1 MSETPAAYRVLARKY
16 RPAAFGD
23 LIGQEALVRILT
35 NAIRAGRIAHAFML
49 TGVRGVGKT
58 TTARILASALNCLGP
73 DGKWEAPAEEP
84 CGVCEACTAIAAD
97 RHVDVI
103 EMDAASH
110 TGVDNVREIIEAV
123 RYRPVSARFKVYIVD
138 EVHMLS
144 RSAFNAL
151 LKTLEEPPGH
161 VKFIF
166 ATTQIRAVPVTVL
179 SRCQRFDLRRVPA
192 ETLEAHF
199 AGVVE
204 KEGAEIEP
212 EALARIARAADG
224 SVRDGLSMLD
234 QAIAEAD
241 GGRIAADAVNEM
253 LGLADRLDIYDL
265 FEALMRG
272 EPAAAL
278 AQFDEMYRA
287 GADPGL
293 VLQDMAELV
302 HRLTRAR
309 VLPAEA
315 EDAALPEAER
325 VRGRK
330 LADSLS
336 MPALTRVWQL
346 VLKGI
351 QEVNAAPAA
360 KPAFEMVLLRIAYA
374 AGLPTPAEAIAS
386 LRSGEPVAAVP
397 SPQRRSEPPPAP
409 APVQERREPPPAP
422 APVQERREPAPAP
435 APPPEPPP
443 PTEDDLAAAM
453 AGEPGRPAED
463 TPERPPPPPPEPVE
477 LPDFNAVVALF
488 EERREPRLY
497 SHLVRDAH
505 LVSFE
510 PGHIALRL
518 GEKAPPSLAADVG
531 ARLSHWTG
539 RPWTVS
545 AVEDGGGATLAEQHE
560 DARRDLFERA
570 RQHPLAQQTLEIF
583 PDAAIADIRPIQP
596 GEALPE
602 APEEQDDDR

>member
-1 MSETPAAYRVLARKY
+1 MSETAAAYRVLARKY
-16 RPAAFGD
+16 RPAAFAD

-58 TTARILASALNCLGP
+58 TTARILARALNCLGP
-73 DGKWEAPAEEP
+73 DGQRDGPAEEP

-110 TGVDNVREIIEAV
+110 TGVDDVREIIEAA

-144 RSAFNAL
+144 RQAFNAL

-161 VKFIF
+161 VKFVF
-166 ATTQIRAVPVTVL
+166 ATTEIRKVPVTVL
-179 SRCQRFDLRRVPA
+179 SRCQRFDLRRVPV

-199 AGVVE
+199 RGVLA

-234 QAIAEAD
+234 QAIAEAG

-278 AQFDEMYRA
+278 ARFDEMYRA

-302 HRLTRAR
+302 HRLTRAS
-309 VLPAEA
+309 VVPAEA

-325 VRGRK
+325 VRGRR
-330 LADSLS
+330 LAEALSL
-336 MPALTRVWQL
+336 PALTRVWQL

-351 QEVNAAPAA
+351 QEVNAAPSA

-374 AGLPTPAEAIAS
+374 AGLPTPAEAIAE
-386 LRSGEPVAAVP
+386 LRSGAPAA
-397 SPQRRSEPPPAP
+397 PPPQARAKP
-409 APVQERREPPPAP
+409 APSAGPPP
-422 APVQERREPAPAP
+422 PVEESMADAAAAEPAPEAP
-435 APPPEPPP
+435 APP
-443 PTEDDLAAAM
+443 AAA
-453 AGEPGRPAED
+453 E
-463 TPERPPPPPPEPVE
+463 TVE
-477 LPDFNAVVALF
+477 LADFDAVAALF
-488 EERREPRLY
+488 EERREPRLH

-510 PGHIALRL
+510 PGRIALRL
-518 GEKAPPSLAADVG
+518 GERAPPDFAAEV
-531 ARLSHWTG
+531 ARRLTRWTG
-539 RPWTVS
+539 APWTVS
-545 AVEDGGGATLAEQHE
+545 AVEEGGGATLAEQHE

-570 RQHPLAQQTLEIF
+570 RQHPLAQRTLEIF

-596 GEALPE
+596 GEALAEP
-602 APEEQDDDR
+602 PEEQDDER

>member
-1 MSETPAAYRVLARKY
+1 MTETAAAYRVLARKY
-16 RPAAFGD
+16 RPAAFAD

-58 TTARILASALNCLGP
+58 TTARILARALNCLGP
-73 DGKWEAPAEEP
+73 DGRRDGPAEEP

-110 TGVDNVREIIEAV
+110 TGVDDVREIIEAA

-144 RSAFNAL
+144 RQAFNAL

-161 VKFIF
+161 VKFVF
-166 ATTQIRAVPVTVL
+166 ATTEIRKVPVTVL
-179 SRCQRFDLRRVPA
+179 SRCQRFDLRRVPV
-192 ETLEAHF
+192 EMLEAHF
-199 AGVVE
+199 EAVTAR
-204 KEGAEIEP
+204 EGAAIEP

-241 GGRIAADAVNEM
+241 GGKISADAVNEM

-272 EPAAAL
+272 RPAAAL
-278 AQFDEMYRA
+278 ARFDEMYRA

-293 VLQDMAELV
+293 VLQDMADLV

-309 VLPAEA
+309 VVPAEA
-315 EDAALPEAER
+315 ENAALPEAER
-325 VRGRK
+325 VRGRR
-330 LADSLS
+330 LAEALSL
-336 MPALTRVWQL
+336 PALARVWQL

-351 QEVNAAPAA
+351 QEVNAAPSA
-360 KPAFEMVLLRIAYA
+360 KPAFEMALLRIAYA
-374 AGLPTPAEAIAS
+374 ASLPTPAEAIAQ
-386 LRSGEPVAAVP
+386 LRSGAPAAPQARAP
-397 SPQRRSEPPPAP
+397 SAGPPPPVGKEAADAAAP
-409 APVQERREPPPAP
+409 
-422 APVQERREPAPAP
+422 EPAPEAP
-435 APPPEPPP
+435 APP
-443 PTEDDLAAAM
+443 A
-453 AGEPGRPAED
+453 
-463 TPERPPPPPPEPVE
+463 PVE
-477 LPDFNAVVALF
+477 LADFDAVAALF
-488 EERREPRLY
+488 RERREPRLH

-510 PGHIALRL
+510 PGRIALRL
-518 GEKAPPSLAADVG
+518 GERAPPGFTAEVAK
-531 ARLSHWTG
+531 RLSRWTG
-539 RPWTVS
+539 APWTVS
-545 AVEDGGGATLAEQHE
+545 AVEEGGGATLAEQHE

-570 RQHPLAQQTLEIF
+570 RRHPLAQRTLEIF
-583 PDAAIADIRPIQP
+583 PEAAIADIRPIQP
-596 GEALPE
+596 GEALAEPS
-602 APEEQDDDR
+602 EEQDDER

>member
-1 MSETPAAYRVLARKY
+1 MSETAAAYRVLARKY
-16 RPAAFGD
+16 RPAAFAD

-58 TTARILASALNCLGP
+58 TTARILARALNCLGP
-73 DGKWEAPAEEP
+73 DGSRDGPAEEP
-84 CGVCEACTAIAAD
+84 CGICEACTAIAAD

-110 TGVDNVREIIEAV
+110 TGVDDVREIIEAA

-144 RSAFNAL
+144 RQAFNAL

-166 ATTQIRAVPVTVL
+166 ATTEIRKVPVTVL
-179 SRCQRFDLRRVPA
+179 SRCQRFDLRRVPV
-192 ETLEAHF
+192 EMLEAHF
-199 AGVVE
+199 QGVLAQ
-204 KEGAEIEP
+204 EGAEIEP

-278 AQFDEMYRA
+278 ARFDEMYRA

-302 HRLTRAR
+302 HRLTRAS
-309 VLPAEA
+309 VVPAEA

-330 LADSLS
+330 LAEALSL
-336 MPALTRVWQL
+336 PALTRVWQL

-351 QEVNAAPAA
+351 QEVNAAPSA

-374 AGLPTPAEAIAS
+374 AGLPTPAEAIAQ
-386 LRSGEPVAAVP
+386 LRSGAPDAAAPQARAEPKPAPRP
-397 SPQRRSEPPPAP
+397 SASPVPPAEEDM
-409 APVQERREPPPAP
+409 ADA
-422 APVQERREPAPAP
+422 AAAEPAPEAPVAP
-435 APPPEPPP
+435 AAPQI
-443 PTEDDLAAAM
+443 
-453 AGEPGRPAED
+453 
-463 TPERPPPPPPEPVE
+463 VE
-477 LPDFNAVVALF
+477 LADFDAVAALF
-488 EERREPRLY
+488 EERREPRLH

-518 GEKAPPSLAADVG
+518 GERAPPDFAAEV
-531 ARLSHWTG
+531 AKRLTRWTG
-539 RPWTVS
+539 APWTVS
-545 AVEDGGGATLAEQHE
+545 AVEEGGGATLAEQHE

-570 RQHPLAQQTLEIF
+570 RQHPLAQRTLEIF

-596 GEALPE
+596 GEALAEP
-602 APEEQDDDR
+602 PEEQDDER

>member
-16 RPAAFGD
+16 RPAAFAD

-35 NAIRAGRIAHAFML
+35 NAIRTGRIAHAFML

-58 TTARILASALNCLGP
+58 TTARILARALNCLGP
-73 DGKWEAPAEEP
+73 DGKREEPAEEP
-84 CGVCEACTAIAAD
+84 CGVCEACTAIADD

-110 TGVDNVREIIEAV
+110 TGVDDVREIIEAA

-144 RSAFNAL
+144 RQAFNAL

-166 ATTQIRAVPVTVL
+166 ATTEIRRVPVTVL
-179 SRCQRFDLRRVPA
+179 SRCQRFDLRRVPVELL
-192 ETLEAHF
+192 ETHF
-199 AGVVE
+199 QGVVAR
-204 KEGAEIEP
+204 EGSEIEP

-234 QAIAEAD
+234 QAITEAD

-253 LGLADRLDIYDL
+253 LGLSDRLDIYDL

-278 AQFDEMYRA
+278 DRFDEMYRA

-302 HRLTRAR
+302 HRLTRAS
-309 VLPAEA
+309 VVPAEA

-330 LADSLS
+330 LAEALS

-351 QEVNAAPAA
+351 QEVNAAPSA

-374 AGLPTPAEAIAS
+374 ASLPTPAEAIAR
-386 LRSGEPVAAVP
+386 LRSGATAGAAP
-397 SPQRRSEPPPAP
+397 PQAKVEPPPAP
-409 APVQERREPPPAP
+409 VPRG
-422 APVQERREPAPAP
+422 
-435 APPPEPPP
+435 EPPP
-443 PTEDDLAAAM
+443 PTPPTGEDPADARAAETA
-453 AGEPGRPAED
+453 EPAEEAPA
-463 TPERPPPPPPEPVE
+463 PEPPKPVE
-477 LPDFNAVVALF
+477 LPDFEAVAALF
-488 EERREPRLY
+488 EERREPLLY
-497 SHLVRDAH
+497 SHLVHDAH

-518 GEKAPPSLAADVG
+518 GEKAPASFAADIG
-531 ARLSHWTG
+531 ARLTKWTG

-545 AVEDGGGATLAEQHE
+545 AVNDGGEATLAEQHE
-560 DARRDLFERA
+560 DVRRDLFERA
-570 RQHPLAQQTLEIF
+570 RQHPLAQQTMEFF
-583 PDAAIADIRPIQP
+583 PGAAIADIRPIQP
-596 GEALPE
+596 GEGLPE
-602 APEEQDDDR
+602 APEEQDDER

>member
-58 TTARILASALNCLGP
+58 TTARILARALNCLGP
-73 DGKWEAPAEEP
+73 DGNRETPAEEP
-84 CGVCEACTAIAAD
+84 CGVCEACTAIAGD

-110 TGVDNVREIIEAV
+110 TGVDDVREIIEAA

-144 RSAFNAL
+144 RQAFNAL

-161 VKFIF
+161 VKFVF
-166 ATTQIRAVPVTVL
+166 ATTEIRKVPVTVL
-179 SRCQRFDLRRVPA
+179 SRCQRFDLRRVPV

-199 AGVVE
+199 AGVVA

-241 GGRIAADAVNEM
+241 GGRISADAVNEM

-278 AQFDEMYRA
+278 DQFDGMYRA

-302 HRLTRAR
+302 HRLTRTM
-309 VLPAEA
+309 VVPAEA

-330 LADSLS
+330 LAESLS
-336 MPALTRVWQL
+336 IPALTRVWQL

-351 QEVNAAPAA
+351 QEVNAAPSA

-374 AGLPTPAEAIAS
+374 AGLPPPAEAIAQ
-386 LRSGEPVAAVP
+386 LRSGAPAATAP
-397 SPQRRSEPPPAP
+397 PLQRRSEPPPAP
-409 APVQERREPPPAP
+409 APAQEKHEP
-422 APVQERREPAPAP
+422 EPAPAP
-435 APPPEPPP
+435 PSEPL
-443 PTEDDLAAAM
+443 PTEDDPTAAM
-453 AGEPGRPAED
+453 AEKPARPAE
-463 TPERPPPPPPEPVE
+463 EAAPPAPPAPVE
-477 LPDFNAVVALF
+477 LTDFDAVAALF

-497 SHLVRDAH
+497 SHLVRDTH

-518 GEKAPPSLAADVG
+518 GERAPRNLAGDVG
-531 ARLSHWTG
+531 ERLTHWTG
-539 RPWTVS
+539 RLWTVS

>member
-1 MSETPAAYRVLARKY
+1 MTETAAAYRVLARKY
-16 RPAAFGD
+16 RPAAFAD

-58 TTARILASALNCLGP
+58 TTARILARALNCLGP
-73 DGKWEAPAEEP
+73 DGRRDGPAEEP

-110 TGVDNVREIIEAV
+110 TGVDDVREIIEAA

-144 RSAFNAL
+144 RQAFNAL

-161 VKFIF
+161 VKFVF
-166 ATTQIRAVPVTVL
+166 ATTEIRKVPVTVL
-179 SRCQRFDLRRVPA
+179 SRCQRFDLRRVPV
-192 ETLEAHF
+192 EMLEAHF
-199 AGVVE
+199 EAVTAR
-204 KEGAEIEP
+204 EGAAIEP

-241 GGRIAADAVNEM
+241 GGKISADAVNEM

-272 EPAAAL
+272 RPAAAL
-278 AQFDEMYRA
+278 ARFDEMYRA

-293 VLQDMAELV
+293 VLQDMADLV

-309 VLPAEA
+309 VVPAEA
-315 EDAALPEAER
+315 ENAALPEAER
-325 VRGRK
+325 VRGRR
-330 LADSLS
+330 LAEALSL
-336 MPALTRVWQL
+336 PALARVWQL

-351 QEVNAAPAA
+351 QEVNAAPSA
-360 KPAFEMVLLRIAYA
+360 KPAFEMALLRIAYA
-374 AGLPTPAEAIAS
+374 ASLPTPAEAIAQ
-386 LRSGEPVAAVP
+386 LRSGAPAAPQARAPSAGPPPPVAACA
-397 SPQRRSEPPPAP
+397 QRRAAAPAAPRAGAPAAARPAP
-409 APVQERREPPPAP
+409 PVGKDAADAAAP
-422 APVQERREPAPAP
+422 EPAPEAP
-435 APPPEPPP
+435 APP
-443 PTEDDLAAAM
+443 A
-453 AGEPGRPAED
+453 
-463 TPERPPPPPPEPVE
+463 PVE
-477 LPDFNAVVALF
+477 LADFDAVAALF
-488 EERREPRLY
+488 RERREPRLH

-510 PGHIALRL
+510 PGRIALRL
-518 GEKAPPSLAADVG
+518 GERAPPGFTAEVAK
-531 ARLSHWTG
+531 RLSRWTG
-539 RPWTVS
+539 APWTVS
-545 AVEDGGGATLAEQHE
+545 AVEEGGGATLAEQHE

-570 RQHPLAQQTLEIF
+570 RRHPLAQRTLEIF
-583 PDAAIADIRPIQP
+583 PEAAIADIRPIQP
-596 GEALPE
+596 GEALAEPS
-602 APEEQDDDR
+602 EEQDDER

>member
-1 MSETPAAYRVLARKY
+1 MSETAAAYRVLARKY
-16 RPAAFGD
+16 RPAAFAD

-58 TTARILASALNCLGP
+58 TTARILARALNCLGP
-73 DGKWEAPAEEP
+73 DGSRDGPAEEP

-110 TGVDNVREIIEAV
+110 TGVDDVREIIEAA

-144 RSAFNAL
+144 RQAFNAL

-161 VKFIF
+161 VKFVF
-166 ATTQIRAVPVTVL
+166 ATTEIRKVPVTVL
-179 SRCQRFDLRRVPA
+179 SRCQRFDLRRVPV
-192 ETLEAHF
+192 EMLEAHF
-199 AGVVE
+199 AGVVAQ
-204 KEGAEIEP
+204 EGAEIEP

-241 GGRIAADAVNEM
+241 GGRIVADAVNEM

-278 AQFDEMYRA
+278 TRFDEMYRA

-302 HRLTRAR
+302 HRLTRAS
-309 VLPAEA
+309 VVPAEA
-315 EDAALPEAER
+315 DDAALPEAER
-325 VRGRK
+325 VRGRR
-330 LADSLS
+330 LAGALSL
-336 MPALTRVWQL
+336 PALTRVWQL

-351 QEVNAAPAA
+351 QEVNAAPSA

-374 AGLPTPAEAIAS
+374 AGLPTPAEAIAE
-386 LRSGEPVAAVP
+386 LRSGAPAAAA
-397 SPQRRSEPPPAP
+397 PQARARPAP
-409 APVQERREPPPAP
+409 SAG
-422 APVQERREPAPAP
+422 
-435 APPPEPPP
+435 PPP
-443 PTEDDLAAAM
+443 PTEEDMADAVAAEPAPEAPAPPAAA
-453 AGEPGRPAED
+453 E
-463 TPERPPPPPPEPVE
+463 TVE
-477 LPDFNAVVALF
+477 LADFDAVAALF
-488 EERREPRLY
+488 EERREPRLH

-510 PGHIALRL
+510 PGRIALRL
-518 GEKAPPSLAADVG
+518 GERAPSDFTAEV
-531 ARLSHWTG
+531 ARRLTRWTG
-539 RPWTVS
+539 APWTVS
-545 AVEDGGGATLAEQHE
+545 AVEEGGGATLAEQHE

-570 RQHPLAQQTLEIF
+570 RQHPLAQRTLEIF

-596 GEALPE
+596 GEALAEP
-602 APEEQDDDR
+602 PEEQDDER

>member
-1 MSETPAAYRVLARKY
+1 MSETAAAYRVLARKY
-16 RPAAFGD
+16 RPAAFAD

-58 TTARILASALNCLGP
+58 TTARILARALNCLGP
-73 DGKWEAPAEEP
+73 DGQRDGPAEEP

-110 TGVDNVREIIEAV
+110 TGVDDVREIIEAA

-144 RSAFNAL
+144 RQAFNAL

-161 VKFIF
+161 VKFVF
-166 ATTQIRAVPVTVL
+166 ATTEIRKVPVTVL
-179 SRCQRFDLRRVPA
+179 SRCQRFDLRRVPV
-192 ETLEAHF
+192 EMLEAHF
-199 AGVVE
+199 AGVVAQ
-204 KEGAEIEP
+204 EGAEIEP

-241 GGRIAADAVNEM
+241 GGRIVADAVNEM

-278 AQFDEMYRA
+278 TRFDEMYRA

-302 HRLTRAR
+302 HRLTRAS
-309 VLPAEA
+309 VVPAEA
-315 EDAALPEAER
+315 DDAALPEAER
-325 VRGRK
+325 VRGRR
-330 LADSLS
+330 LAGALSL
-336 MPALTRVWQL
+336 PALTRVWQL

-351 QEVNAAPAA
+351 QEVNAAPSA

-374 AGLPTPAEAIAS
+374 AGLPTPAEAIAE
-386 LRSGEPVAAVP
+386 LRSGAPAAPPPQARARPAPSAGPPVEEDTADAAAAAP
-397 SPQRRSEPPPAP
+397 APEAPPPPA
-409 APVQERREPPPAP
+409 
-422 APVQERREPAPAP
+422 
-435 APPPEPPP
+435 
-443 PTEDDLAAAM
+443 AA
-453 AGEPGRPAED
+453 E
-463 TPERPPPPPPEPVE
+463 TVE
-477 LPDFNAVVALF
+477 LADFDAVAALF
-488 EERREPRLY
+488 EERREPRLH

-510 PGHIALRL
+510 PGRIALRL
-518 GEKAPPSLAADVG
+518 GERAPPDFAAEV
-531 ARLSHWTG
+531 ARRLTRWTG
-539 RPWTVS
+539 APWTVS
-545 AVEDGGGATLAEQHE
+545 AVEEGGGATLAEQHE

-570 RQHPLAQQTLEIF
+570 RQHPLAQRTLEIF

-596 GEALPE
+596 GEALAEP
-602 APEEQDDDR
+602 PEEQDDER

>member
-1 MSETPAAYRVLARKY
+1 MSETAAAYRVLARKY
-16 RPAAFGD
+16 RPAAFAD

-58 TTARILASALNCLGP
+58 TTARILARALNCLGP
-73 DGKWEAPAEEP
+73 DGQRDGPAEEP

-110 TGVDNVREIIEAV
+110 TGVDDVREIIEAA

-144 RSAFNAL
+144 RQAFNAL

-161 VKFIF
+161 VKFVF
-166 ATTQIRAVPVTVL
+166 ATTEIRKVPVTVL
-179 SRCQRFDLRRVPA
+179 SRCQRFDLRRVPV

-199 AGVVE
+199 RGVLA

-234 QAIAEAD
+234 QAIAEAG

-278 AQFDEMYRA
+278 ARFDEMYRA

-302 HRLTRAR
+302 HRLTRAS
-309 VLPAEA
+309 VVPAEA

-325 VRGRK
+325 VRGRR
-330 LADSLS
+330 LAEALSL
-336 MPALTRVWQL
+336 PALTRVWQL

-351 QEVNAAPAA
+351 QEVNAAPSA

-374 AGLPTPAEAIAS
+374 AGLPTPAEAIAE
-386 LRSGEPVAAVP
+386 LRSGAPAA
-397 SPQRRSEPPPAP
+397 PPPQARAKP
-409 APVQERREPPPAP
+409 APSAAPPPVEEDMAD
-422 APVQERREPAPAP
+422 AAAAEPTPEAP
-435 APPPEPPP
+435 APP
-443 PTEDDLAAAM
+443 AAA
-453 AGEPGRPAED
+453 E
-463 TPERPPPPPPEPVE
+463 TVE
-477 LPDFNAVVALF
+477 LADFDAVAALF
-488 EERREPRLY
+488 EERREPRLH

-510 PGHIALRL
+510 PGRIALRL
-518 GEKAPPSLAADVG
+518 GERAPPDFAAEV
-531 ARLSHWTG
+531 ARRLTRWTG
-539 RPWTVS
+539 APWTVS
-545 AVEDGGGATLAEQHE
+545 AVEEGGGATLAEQHE

-570 RQHPLAQQTLEIF
+570 RQHPLAQRTLEIF

-596 GEALPE
+596 GEALAEP
-602 APEEQDDDR
+602 PEEQDDER

>member
-16 RPAAFGD
+16 RPAAFAD

-35 NAIRAGRIAHAFML
+35 NSIRADRIAHAFML

-58 TTARILASALNCLGP
+58 TTARILARALNCLGP
-73 DGKWEAPAEEP
+73 DGSRDAPAEEP

-110 TGVDNVREIIEAV
+110 TGVDDVREIIEAV

-144 RSAFNAL
+144 RQAFNAL

-161 VKFIF
+161 VKFVF
-166 ATTQIRAVPVTVL
+166 ATTEIRKVPVTVL

-192 ETLEAHF
+192 GMLEAHF
-199 AGVVE
+199 AGVAA

-272 EPAAAL
+272 EPADAL
-278 AQFDEMYRA
+278 ARFDEMYRA

-302 HRLTRAR
+302 HRLTRAS

-351 QEVNAAPAA
+351 QEVNAAPSA

-374 AGLPTPAEAIAS
+374 AGLPTPAEAIAQ
-386 LRSGEPVAAVP
+386 LRSGAPAAPVPA
-397 SPQRRSEPPPAP
+397 PQRRSEPPPAP
-409 APVQERREPPPAP
+409 APAQERREP
-422 APVQERREPAPAP
+422 EPAP

-443 PTEDDLAAAM
+443 PTEDELAAAM
-453 AGEPGRPAED
+453 AGEPARPAGD
-463 TPERPPPPPPEPVE
+463 MPETPPPPSPEPVE
-477 LPDFNAVVALF
+477 LPDFNAAVALF

-602 APEEQDDDR
+602 APEEQDDER

>member
-1 MSETPAAYRVLARKY
+1 MSDTPAAYRVLARKY

-23 LIGQEALVRILT
+23 LVGQEALVRILT
-35 NAIRAGRIAHAFML
+35 NAIRTGRIAHAFML

-58 TTARILASALNCLGP
+58 TTARILARALNCLGP
-73 DGKWEAPAEEP
+73 DGARDGPAEEP

-110 TGVDNVREIIEAV
+110 TGVDDVREIIEAA

-144 RSAFNAL
+144 RQAFNAL

-166 ATTQIRAVPVTVL
+166 ATTEIRKVPVTVL
-179 SRCQRFDLRRVPA
+179 SRCQRFDLRRVPVDM
-192 ETLEAHF
+192 LEAHF
-199 AGVVE
+199 AGVVA

-234 QAIAEAD
+234 QAIAEAH

-272 EPAAAL
+272 EAAAAL
-278 AQFDEMYRA
+278 ARFDEMYRA

-302 HRLTRAR
+302 HRLTRAL
-309 VLPAEA
+309 VVPAEA

-330 LADSLS
+330 LAEALS

-351 QEVNAAPAA
+351 QEVNAAPSA
-360 KPAFEMVLLRIAYA
+360 KPAFEMALMRIAYA
-374 AGLPTPAEAIAS
+374 AGLPTPAEAIAQ
-386 LRSGEPVAAVP
+386 LRAGAPAAAA
-397 SPQRRSEPPPAP
+397 PPAR
-409 APVQERREPPPAP
+409 A
-422 APVQERREPAPAP
+422 EPAPAP
-435 APPPEPPP
+435 EPPAAPPVKEDVTNERAGDPAPEAPPPP
-443 PTEDDLAAAM
+443 DL
-453 AGEPGRPAED
+453 
-463 TPERPPPPPPEPVE
+463 PE
-477 LPDFNAVVALF
+477 LADFDAVAALF
-488 EERREPRLY
+488 EERREPRLH
-497 SHLVRDAH
+497 SHLVHDAH

-510 PGHIALRL
+510 PGRIALRL
-518 GEKAPPSLAADVG
+518 GERAPDNFAAEV
-531 ARLSHWTG
+531 AKRLTRWTG
-539 RPWTVS
+539 APWTVS
-545 AVEDGGGATLAEQHE
+545 AVEEGGDATLAEQHE

-570 RQHPLAQQTLEIF
+570 RQHPLAQHTLEIF

-596 GEALPE
+596 GEALAEPS
-602 APEEQDDDR
+602 EEQEDER

>member
-1 MSETPAAYRVLARKY
+1 MTETAAAYRVLARKY
-16 RPAAFGD
+16 RPAAFAD

-58 TTARILASALNCLGP
+58 TTARILARALNCLGP
-73 DGKWEAPAEEP
+73 DGARDGPAEEP

-110 TGVDNVREIIEAV
+110 TGVDDVREIIEAA

-144 RSAFNAL
+144 RQAFNAL

-161 VKFIF
+161 VKFVF
-166 ATTQIRAVPVTVL
+166 ATTEIRKVPVTVL
-179 SRCQRFDLRRVPA
+179 SRCQRFDLRRVPVG
-192 ETLEAHF
+192 TLEAHF
-199 AGVVE
+199 QRVLA

-278 AQFDEMYRA
+278 ARFDEMYRA

-302 HRLTRAR
+302 HRLTRAS
-309 VLPAEA
+309 VVPADA

-330 LADSLS
+330 LAGALSL
-336 MPALTRVWQL
+336 PALTRVWQL

-351 QEVNAAPAA
+351 QEVNTAPSA

-374 AGLPTPAEAIAS
+374 AGLPTPAEAIAE
-386 LRSGEPVAAVP
+386 LRSG
-397 SPQRRSEPPPAP
+397 AP
-409 APVQERREPPPAP
+409 A
-422 APVQERREPAPAP
+422 
-435 APPPEPPP
+435 APPPQARARPAHEPSAGPPP
-443 PTEDDLAAAM
+443 PTEEDMADAVAAEPAPEAPAAPAAAE
-453 AGEPGRPAED
+453 AVGLA
-463 TPERPPPPPPEPVE
+463 
-477 LPDFNAVVALF
+477 DFDAVAALF
-488 EERREPRLY
+488 EERREPRLH

-510 PGHIALRL
+510 PGRIALRL
-518 GEKAPPSLAADVG
+518 GERAPPDFAAEV
-531 ARLSHWTG
+531 ARRLTRWTG
-539 RPWTVS
+539 APWTVS
-545 AVEDGGGATLAEQHE
+545 AVEEGGDATLAEQHE

-570 RQHPLAQQTLEIF
+570 RQHPLAQRTLEIF
-583 PDAAIADIRPIQP
+583 PDAAIADVRPIQP
-596 GEALPE
+596 GEALAEP
-602 APEEQDDDR
+602 PEEQDDER

>member
-1 MSETPAAYRVLARKY
+1 MSETAAAYRVLARKY
-16 RPAAFGD
+16 RPAAFAD

-58 TTARILASALNCLGP
+58 TTARILARALNCLGP
-73 DGKWEAPAEEP
+73 DGQRDGPAEEP

-110 TGVDNVREIIEAV
+110 TGVDDVREIIEAA

-144 RSAFNAL
+144 RQAFNAL

-161 VKFIF
+161 VKFVF
-166 ATTQIRAVPVTVL
+166 ATTEIRKVPVTVL
-179 SRCQRFDLRRVPA
+179 SRCQRFDLRRVPV

-199 AGVVE
+199 RGVLA

-234 QAIAEAD
+234 QAIAEAG

-278 AQFDEMYRA
+278 ARFDEMYRA

-302 HRLTRAR
+302 HRLTRAS
-309 VLPAEA
+309 VVPAEA

-325 VRGRK
+325 VRGRR
-330 LADSLS
+330 LAEALSL
-336 MPALTRVWQL
+336 PALTRVWQL

-351 QEVNAAPAA
+351 QEVNAAPSA

-374 AGLPTPAEAIAS
+374 AGLPTPAEAIAE
-386 LRSGEPVAAVP
+386 LRSGAPAA
-397 SPQRRSEPPPAP
+397 PPPQARAKP
-409 APVQERREPPPAP
+409 APSAAPPPVEEDMAG
-422 APVQERREPAPAP
+422 AAAAEPAPEAP
-435 APPPEPPP
+435 APP
-443 PTEDDLAAAM
+443 AAA
-453 AGEPGRPAED
+453 E
-463 TPERPPPPPPEPVE
+463 TVE
-477 LPDFNAVVALF
+477 LADFDAVAALF
-488 EERREPRLY
+488 EERREPRLH

-510 PGHIALRL
+510 PGRIALRL
-518 GEKAPPSLAADVG
+518 GERAPPDFAAEV
-531 ARLSHWTG
+531 ARRLTRWTG
-539 RPWTVS
+539 APWTVS
-545 AVEDGGGATLAEQHE
+545 AVEEGGGATLAEQHE

-570 RQHPLAQQTLEIF
+570 RQHPLAQRTLEIF

-596 GEALPE
+596 GEALAEP
-602 APEEQDDDR
+602 PEEQDDER

>member
-16 RPAAFGD
+16 RPAAFAD

-58 TTARILASALNCLGP
+58 TTARILARALNCLGP
-73 DGKWEAPAEEP
+73 DGSRDAPAEEP
-84 CGVCEACTAIAAD
+84 CGVCEACTAIAGD

-110 TGVDNVREIIEAV
+110 TGVDDVREIIEAA

-144 RSAFNAL
+144 RQAFNAL

-166 ATTQIRAVPVTVL
+166 ATTEIRKVPVTVL

-192 ETLEAHF
+192 GMLEAHF
-199 AGVVE
+199 AGVAA

-265 FEALMRG
+265 FEALMCG

-309 VLPAEA
+309 VLPEEA

-351 QEVNAAPAA
+351 QEVNAAPSA

-374 AGLPTPAEAIAS
+374 AGLPTPAEAIAQ
-386 LRSGEPVAAVP
+386 LRSGAPAAAVP

-409 APVQERREPPPAP
+409 APAQEKHEP
-422 APVQERREPAPAP
+422 EPAPAH
-435 APPPEPPP
+435 PPEPPP
-443 PTEDDLAAAM
+443 PTEDDPTAAM
-453 AGEPGRPAED
+453 AEKPTRPTEEAA
-463 TPERPPPPPPEPVE
+463 PPAPPAPVE
-477 LPDFNAVVALF
+477 LPDFDAVAALF

-497 SHLVRDAH
+497 SHLVRDTH

-518 GEKAPPSLAADVG
+518 GERAPRNLAGDVG
-531 ARLSHWTG
+531 ERLTHWTG

>member
-1 MSETPAAYRVLARKY
+1 MTETAAAYRVLARKY
-16 RPAAFGD
+16 RPAAFAD

-58 TTARILASALNCLGP
+58 TTARILARALNCLGP
-73 DGKWEAPAEEP
+73 DGRRDGPAEEP

-110 TGVDNVREIIEAV
+110 TGVDDVREIIEAA

-144 RSAFNAL
+144 RQAFNAL

-161 VKFIF
+161 VKFVF
-166 ATTQIRAVPVTVL
+166 ATTEIRKVPVTVL
-179 SRCQRFDLRRVPA
+179 SRCQRFDLRRVPV
-192 ETLEAHF
+192 EMLEAHF
-199 AGVVE
+199 EAVTAR
-204 KEGAEIEP
+204 EGAEIEP

-241 GGRIAADAVNEM
+241 GGKISADAVNEM

-272 EPAAAL
+272 RPAAAL
-278 AQFDEMYRA
+278 ARFDEMYRA

-293 VLQDMAELV
+293 VLQDMADLV

-309 VLPAEA
+309 VVPAEA
-315 EDAALPEAER
+315 ENAALPEAER
-325 VRGRK
+325 VRGRR
-330 LADSLS
+330 LAEALSL
-336 MPALTRVWQL
+336 PALARVWQL

-351 QEVNAAPAA
+351 QEVNAAPSA
-360 KPAFEMVLLRIAYA
+360 KPAFEMALLRIAYA
-374 AGLPTPAEAIAS
+374 ASLPTPAEAIAQ
-386 LRSGEPVAAVP
+386 LRSGAPAAPQSRAP
-397 SPQRRSEPPPAP
+397 SAGPPPSVEKDAADAAAP
-409 APVQERREPPPAP
+409 E
-422 APVQERREPAPAP
+422 AP
-435 APPPEPPP
+435 APP
-443 PTEDDLAAAM
+443 A
-453 AGEPGRPAED
+453 
-463 TPERPPPPPPEPVE
+463 PVE
-477 LPDFNAVVALF
+477 LADFDAVAALF
-488 EERREPRLY
+488 RERREPRLH

-510 PGHIALRL
+510 PGRIALRL
-518 GEKAPPSLAADVG
+518 GERVPPGFPAEVAR
-531 ARLSHWTG
+531 RLSRWTG
-539 RPWTVS
+539 APWTVS
-545 AVEDGGGATLAEQHE
+545 AVEEGGGATLAEQHE

-570 RQHPLAQQTLEIF
+570 RRHPLAQRTLEIF
-583 PDAAIADIRPIQP
+583 PEAAIADIRPIQP
-596 GEALPE
+596 GETLAEPS
-602 APEEQDDDR
+602 EEQDDER

>member
-1 MSETPAAYRVLARKY
+1 MSETAAAYRVLARKY
-16 RPAAFGD
+16 RPAAFAD

-58 TTARILASALNCLGP
+58 TTARILARALNCLGP
-73 DGKWEAPAEEP
+73 DGSRDGPAEEP

-110 TGVDNVREIIEAV
+110 TGVDDVREIIEAA

-144 RSAFNAL
+144 RQAFNAL

-166 ATTQIRAVPVTVL
+166 ATTEIRKVPVTVL

-192 ETLEAHF
+192 EMLEAHF
-199 AGVVE
+199 QGVLAQ
-204 KEGAEIEP
+204 EGAEIEP

-278 AQFDEMYRA
+278 ARFDEMYRA

-302 HRLTRAR
+302 HRLTRAS
-309 VLPAEA
+309 VVPAEA

-330 LADSLS
+330 LAEALSL
-336 MPALTRVWQL
+336 PALTRVWQL

-351 QEVNAAPAA
+351 QEVNAAPSA

-374 AGLPTPAEAIAS
+374 AGLPTPAEAIAQ
-386 LRSGEPVAAVP
+386 LRSGAPDAAA
-397 SPQRRSEPPPAP
+397 PQARSEPKPAP
-409 APVQERREPPPAP
+409 
-422 APVQERREPAPAP
+422 
-435 APPPEPPP
+435 
-443 PTEDDLAAAM
+443 
-453 AGEPGRPAED
+453 RPSAD
-463 TPERPPPPPPEPVE
+463 PPPPPPAEEDMADAAAAEPAPEAPAAPAAPEVIE
-477 LPDFNAVVALF
+477 LADFDAVAALF
-488 EERREPRLY
+488 EERREPRLH

-518 GEKAPPSLAADVG
+518 GERAPPDFAAEV
-531 ARLSHWTG
+531 AKRLTRWTG
-539 RPWTVS
+539 APWTVS
-545 AVEDGGGATLAEQHE
+545 AVEEGGEATLAEQHE

-570 RQHPLAQQTLEIF
+570 RRHPLAQRTLEIF

-596 GEALPE
+596 GEALAEP
-602 APEEQDDDR
+602 PEEQDDER

>member
-1 MSETPAAYRVLARKY
+1 MSETAAAYRVLARKY
-16 RPAAFGD
+16 RPAAFAD

-58 TTARILASALNCLGP
+58 TTARILARALNCLGP
-73 DGKWEAPAEEP
+73 DGSRDGPAEEP

-110 TGVDNVREIIEAV
+110 TGVDDVREIIEAA

-144 RSAFNAL
+144 RQAFNAL

-166 ATTQIRAVPVTVL
+166 ATTEIRKVPVTVL

-192 ETLEAHF
+192 EMLEAHF
-199 AGVVE
+199 QGVLAQ
-204 KEGAEIEP
+204 EGAEIEP

-241 GGRIAADAVNEM
+241 GDRIAADAVNEM

-278 AQFDEMYRA
+278 ARFDEMYRA

-302 HRLTRAR
+302 HRLTRAS
-309 VLPAEA
+309 VVPTEA

-330 LADSLS
+330 LAEALSL
-336 MPALTRVWQL
+336 PALTRVWQL

-351 QEVNAAPAA
+351 QEVNAAPSA

-374 AGLPTPAEAIAS
+374 AGLPTPAEAIAQ
-386 LRSGEPVAAVP
+386 LRFGAPDAAAPQARAEPKPAPGP
-397 SPQRRSEPPPAP
+397 SADPPPPLPPPAEEDM
-409 APVQERREPPPAP
+409 ADAVA
-422 APVQERREPAPAP
+422 AEPAPEAP
-435 APPPEPPP
+435 AAPAAPEVI
-443 PTEDDLAAAM
+443 ELA
-453 AGEPGRPAED
+453 
-463 TPERPPPPPPEPVE
+463 
-477 LPDFNAVVALF
+477 DFDAVAALF
-488 EERREPRLY
+488 EERREPRLH

-518 GEKAPPSLAADVG
+518 GERAPPDFAAEV
-531 ARLSHWTG
+531 AKRLTRWTG
-539 RPWTVS
+539 APWTVS
-545 AVEDGGGATLAEQHE
+545 AVEEGGEATLAEQHE

-570 RQHPLAQQTLEIF
+570 RRHPLAQRTLEIF

-596 GEALPE
+596 GEALAEP
-602 APEEQDDDR
+602 PEEQDDER

>member
-1 MSETPAAYRVLARKY
+1 MSETAAAYRVLARKY
-16 RPAAFGD
+16 RPAAFAD

-58 TTARILASALNCLGP
+58 TTARILARALNCLGP
-73 DGKWEAPAEEP
+73 DGSRDGPAEEP

-110 TGVDNVREIIEAV
+110 TGVDDVREIIEAA

-144 RSAFNAL
+144 RQAFNAL

-166 ATTQIRAVPVTVL
+166 ATTEIRKVPVTVL

-192 ETLEAHF
+192 EMLEAHF
-199 AGVVE
+199 QGVLAQ
-204 KEGAEIEP
+204 EGAEIEP

-278 AQFDEMYRA
+278 ARFDEMYRA

-302 HRLTRAR
+302 HRLTRAS
-309 VLPAEA
+309 VVPAEA

-330 LADSLS
+330 LAEALSL
-336 MPALTRVWQL
+336 PALTRVWQL

-351 QEVNAAPAA
+351 QEVNAAPSA

-374 AGLPTPAEAIAS
+374 AGLPTPAEAIAQ
-386 LRSGEPVAAVP
+386 LRSGAPDAAA
-397 SPQRRSEPPPAP
+397 PQARSEPKPAP
-409 APVQERREPPPAP
+409 GPSA
-422 APVQERREPAPAP
+422 
-435 APPPEPPP
+435 
-443 PTEDDLAAAM
+443 D
-453 AGEPGRPAED
+453 
-463 TPERPPPPPPEPVE
+463 PPPPPPAEEDMADAVAAEPAPEAPAAPAAPEVIE
-477 LPDFNAVVALF
+477 LADFDAVAALF
-488 EERREPRLY
+488 EERREPRLH

-518 GEKAPPSLAADVG
+518 GERAPPDFAAEV
-531 ARLSHWTG
+531 AKRLTRWTG
-539 RPWTVS
+539 APWTVS
-545 AVEDGGGATLAEQHE
+545 AVEEGGEATLAEQHE

-570 RQHPLAQQTLEIF
+570 RRHPLAQRTLEIF

-596 GEALPE
+596 GEALAEP
-602 APEEQDDDR
+602 PEEQDDER

>member
-58 TTARILASALNCLGP
+58 TTARILARALNCLGP
-73 DGKWEAPAEEP
+73 DGSRDAPAEEP
-84 CGVCEACTAIAAD
+84 CGVCESCMAIAAD

-110 TGVDNVREIIEAV
+110 TGVDDVREIIEAT

-144 RSAFNAL
+144 RQAFNAL

-166 ATTQIRAVPVTVL
+166 ATTEIRKVPVTVL

-192 ETLEAHF
+192 GMLEAHF
-199 AGVVE
+199 AECGR
-204 KEGAEIEP
+204 EGRCAEIEP

-224 SVRDGLSMLD
+224 SVRDGLSILD
-234 QAIAEAD
+234 QAIVEAD
-241 GGRIAADAVNEM
+241 GRRIAADAVNEM

-309 VLPAEA
+309 VVPAEA
-315 EDAALPEAER
+315 DDAALPEAER

-330 LADSLS
+330 LAEALSL
-336 MPALTRVWQL
+336 PALTRVWQL
-346 VLKGI
+346 VLRGI
-351 QEVNAAPAA
+351 QEVNTAPSA
-360 KPAFEMVLLRIAYA
+360 KPAFEMVLLRIGLCRRLADAGGGDCATARRRAGRRGSAAATQKRAASRACPCAREKRTRTRSCLSSRSASADRRRPGARNGRGTAGRGNAASGAAAACRASGLRRCCGAVRGTARASPLFASGPRRASCLFRAGAYRA
-374 AGLPTPAEAIAS
+374 QA
-386 LRSGEPVAAVP
+386 
-397 SPQRRSEPPPAP
+397 
-409 APVQERREPPPAP
+409 RREGAGQLRRRGRLAP
-422 APVQERREPAPAP
+422 DPL
-435 APPPEPPP
+435 
-443 PTEDDLAAAM
+443 D
-453 AGEPGRPAED
+453 RPALD
-463 TPERPPPPPPEPVE
+463 GVGSRG
-477 LPDFNAVVALF
+477 
-488 EERREPRLY
+488 RRG
-497 SHLVRDAH
+497 SHACRTA
-505 LVSFE
+505 
-510 PGHIALRL
+510 
-518 GEKAPPSLAADVG
+518 
-531 ARLSHWTG
+531 
-539 RPWTVS
+539 
-545 AVEDGGGATLAEQHE
+545 
-560 DARRDLFERA
+560 
-570 RQHPLAQQTLEIF
+570 
-583 PDAAIADIRPIQP
+583 
-596 GEALPE
+596 
-602 APEEQDDDR
+602 

>member
-58 TTARILASALNCLGP
+58 TTARILARALNCLGS
-73 DGKWEAPAEEP
+73 DGSRAGPAEEP

-110 TGVDNVREIIEAV
+110 TGVDDVREIIEAA

-144 RSAFNAL
+144 RQAFNAL

-161 VKFIF
+161 VKFVF
-166 ATTQIRAVPVTVL
+166 ATTEIRKVPVTVL

-199 AGVVE
+199 AGVVA
-204 KEGAEIEP
+204 KEGAGIEP

-241 GGRIAADAVNEM
+241 NGRIAAGAVNEM

-278 AQFDEMYRA
+278 ARFDEMYRA

-309 VLPAEA
+309 VVPAEA

-330 LADSLS
+330 LAESLS
-336 MPALTRVWQL
+336 VPALTRVWQL

-360 KPAFEMVLLRIAYA
+360 KPAFEMALLRIAYTA
-374 AGLPTPAEAIAS
+374 SLPTPAEAIAQ
-386 LRSGEPVAAVP
+386 LRAGAPAATA
-397 SPQRRSEPPPAP
+397 PPPQQAREPRPALAP
-409 APVQERREPPPAP
+409 AQEG
-422 APVQERREPAPAP
+422 REPAPAP
-435 APPPEPPP
+435 A
-443 PTEDDLAAAM
+443 
-453 AGEPGRPAED
+453 
-463 TPERPPPPPPEPVE
+463 TPQPVE
-477 LPDFNAVVALF
+477 LPDFDAVAALF

-510 PGHIALRL
+510 PGHIVLRL
-518 GEKAPPSLAADVG
+518 GERAPAGFAGDVG
-531 ARLSHWTG
+531 ERLARWTG

-570 RQHPLAQQTLEIF
+570 RQHPLAQQALEIF
-583 PDAAIADIRPIQP
+583 PDAAIVDIRPIPP

>member
-58 TTARILASALNCLGP
+58 TTARILACAVNCLGP
-73 DGKWEAPAEEP
+73 DGKREAPAEEP

-110 TGVDNVREIIEAV
+110 TGVANIREIIESV
-123 RYRPVSARFKVYIVD
+123 RYRPVSARFKVYIID

-144 RSAFNAL
+144 PGAFNAL
-151 LKTLEEPPGH
+151 LKTLEEPPEH
-161 VKFIF
+161 VKFVL
-166 ATTQIRAVPVTVL
+166 ATTEIRKVPVTVL

-199 AGVVE
+199 ASVVA

-224 SVRDGLSMLD
+224 SVRDGLSILD

-309 VLPAEA
+309 VVPAQA

-330 LADSLS
+330 LAEALSL
-336 MPALTRVWQL
+336 PALTRVWQL

-351 QEVNAAPAA
+351 QEVNTAPSA

-374 AGLPTPAEAIAS
+374 AGLPTPAEAIEQ
-386 LRSGEPVAAVP
+386 LRAGAPAAP
-397 SPQRRSEPPPAP
+397 APPPQRISEPPPAP
-409 APVQERREPPPAP
+409 APAQERREP
-422 APVQERREPAPAP
+422 EPAPAL
-435 APPPEPPP
+435 PPDPPP

-453 AGEPGRPAED
+453 AVEPPAGEM
-463 TPERPPPPPPEPVE
+463 PPPAPPVE
-477 LPDFNAVVALF
+477 LPDFDAVAALF

-518 GEKAPPSLAADVG
+518 GERAPGNFAAEVG
-531 ARLSHWTG
+531 SRLTRWTG

-545 AVEDGGGATLAEQHE
+545 AVEEGGEATLAEQHE

-570 RQHPLAQQTLEIF
+570 GQHPLAQQTLEIF

-596 GEALPE
+596 GEALPD